1 MSEIK
6 NKIFKEKAFWVGT
19 FLGGPLVAGYLFS
32 QNFKVFGEK
41 DKITPT
47 WIIAII
53 VTIVVFGIAFIIPEN
68 INIPNQLIPIAYS
81 AFAYGLFKKY
91 QENQSNEHIESGGQF
106 YSWWRVIGISIIGLL
121 ITVIPIFG
129 TAFAMDSMEQSQIST
144 KYYGLNVKHEISYN
158 SENISETEIDKIA
171 DGFRETGFFDLS
183 VAKYVY
189 AEKEKN
195 KYIISISV
203 IKGIENDNN
212 ALEPFIDLRKQ
223 MDNYFPNKKIEFN
236 LTVDYLDNIVKELK

>member
-6 NKIFKEKAFWVGT
+6 NKIFKERAFWVGT

-32 QNFKVFGEK
+32 ENFKAFGEK
-41 DKITPT
+41 EKITPT

-53 VTIVVFGIAFIIPEN
+53 VTIVVFGIAFMIPEN
-68 INIPNQLIPIAYS
+68 VNFPNQLIPIAYS
-81 AFAYGLFKKY
+81 AIAYGLFKKY

-106 YSWWRVIGISIIGLL
+106 YSWWRVIGISIIGIL

-129 TAFAMDSMEQSQIST
+129 TLFAIDSIEQSQITT
-144 KYYGLNVKHEISYN
+144 KSYGLSVKHEISYN
-158 SENISETEIDKIA
+158 SGNISEIEIDKIA
-171 DGFRETGFFDLS
+171 DGFIETGFFDLS

-189 AEKEKN
+189 AEKENN

-223 MDNYFPNKKIEFN
+223 MNDYFPNKEVEFN
-236 LTVDYLDNIVKELK
+236 LTVDYLDNIVKVLK